1 MTTDDTDKKFATK
14 AVHSGTN
21 AIGGGVNTPV
31 FLSST
36 YHLTE
41 ERYAGWA
48 AGAQHAMLYAR
59 LSSVN
64 SEAVAAKL
72 VAMEGAEDGETFA
85 SGMAAVSTTL
95 LGLLSSGDHVIAS
108 PDVYGGTYGLM
119 TDDLPRFGIEVT
131 MADMRDPASYE
142 AAIQENTKMIYVE
155 TLSNPVMK
163 VCDLDAMSEIAKR
176 HGLISVVDNTFASP
190 WGCNPVKHGFD
201 LVIHSGTKYLGGHS
215 DLIAGFVAGKKDLV
229 AKIFPKKV
237 HFGGAADPHMCYL
250 LERGMRTLHARMPIH
265 TSNAAELAKRLSNH
279 PMIESV
285 KHISLP
291 DYDDF
296 E

>member
-72 VAMEGAEDGETFA
+72 VAMEGAEDG
-85 SGMAAVSTTL
+85 
-95 LGLLSSGDHVIAS
+95 
-108 PDVYGGTYGLM
+108 
-119 TDDLPRFGIEVT
+119 
-131 MADMRDPASYE
+131 
-142 AAIQENTKMIYVE
+142 
-155 TLSNPVMK
+155 
-163 VCDLDAMSEIAKR
+163 
-176 HGLISVVDNTFASP
+176 
-190 WGCNPVKHGFD
+190 
-201 LVIHSGTKYLGGHS
+201 
-215 DLIAGFVAGKKDLV
+215 
-229 AKIFPKKV
+229 
-237 HFGGAADPHMCYL
+237 
-250 LERGMRTLHARMPIH
+250 
-265 TSNAAELAKRLSNH
+265 
-279 PMIESV
+279 
-285 KHISLP
+285 
-291 DYDDF
+291 
-296 E
+296 